1 MYNAITG
8 VPQGSMP
15 RLLLFL
21 FYISD
26 TLFYLHTV
34 FASGIHFSYFS
45 ENANEIT

>member
-21 FYISD
+21 PVTMNI
-26 TLFYLHTV
+26 L
-34 FASGIHFSYFS
+34 A
-45 ENANEIT
+45 EIAKG